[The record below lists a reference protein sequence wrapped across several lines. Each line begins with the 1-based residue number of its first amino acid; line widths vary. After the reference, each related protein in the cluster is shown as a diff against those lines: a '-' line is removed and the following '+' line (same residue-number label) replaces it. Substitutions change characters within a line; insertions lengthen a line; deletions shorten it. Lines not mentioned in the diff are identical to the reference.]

1 MAVLTPNDPVAAGRL
16 TPTDRQ
22 HMLKSGRSFAVET
35 TLAGA
40 STLKLMRTHPCR
52 HRPEMWCLISPNA
65 TGSSSSTTCSTR
77 NSLRASWKGRGLRR
91 GMSARS
97 LRMMRF
103 VRSASKKSAA
113 DWLSGYFFFQYPHSQ
128 ARISEPTKSPT
139 PMSKTMMYGVLIASP
154 SGINHRNAAAFRN
167 SSAAASRTELSVTGP
182 KSARLVPLQCR
193 HQLTFRSFACRARLS
208 HTQKPLRYACRH
220 GRYCRLQVL

>member
-1 MAVLTPNDPVAAGRL
+1 MPVLAVIAGPNGSGKTTFSKLWRHCLSYPLHNFPVSDPDALMAVLTRNDPVAAGRL

-77 NSLRASWKGRGLRR
+77 NSFRASWKGRGLRR

-103 VRSASKKSAA
+103 VRSAGKKSVA
-113 DWLSGYFFFQYPHSQ
+113 DWLSGYFSSSTRT
-128 ARISEPTKSPT
+128 ARQGS
-139 PMSKTMMYGVLIASP
+139 
-154 SGINHRNAAAFRN
+154 
-167 SSAAASRTELSVTGP
+167 ASRPRCP
-182 KSARLVPLQCR
+182 KP
-193 HQLTFRSFACRARLS
+193 
-208 HTQKPLRYACRH
+208 
-220 GRYCRLQVL
+220 